1 MFPMKTPVSKLV
13 GYSVIGRHGFL
24 GTVVGNDSASGQPA
38 EETIVFR
45 GGISDSLLF
54 HLPTTRLRSISPSR
68 RTVTV
73 GVDVGDFVPRPG
85 EGGTVELYIVR

>member
-1 MFPMKTPVSKLV
+1 MKAPVSRLV

-24 GTVVGNDSASGQPA
+24 GTVVGNESASGQPA

-54 HLPTTRLRSISPSR
+54 HLPATRLHTISPSR

-73 GVDVGDFVPRPG
+73 EVDVGDFVPRQG
-85 EGGTVELYIVR
+85 EHGTVELYMVR

>member
-1 MFPMKTPVSKLV
+1 MNAPVSKLV

-24 GTVVGNDSASGQPA
+24 GTVVGDDSASGQPA

-54 HLPTTRLRSISPSR
+54 HLPATRLRSISPSR

-73 GVDVGDFVPRPG
+73 EVDVGDFVPRPG
-85 EGGTVELYIVR
+85 EAGKVELYIVR